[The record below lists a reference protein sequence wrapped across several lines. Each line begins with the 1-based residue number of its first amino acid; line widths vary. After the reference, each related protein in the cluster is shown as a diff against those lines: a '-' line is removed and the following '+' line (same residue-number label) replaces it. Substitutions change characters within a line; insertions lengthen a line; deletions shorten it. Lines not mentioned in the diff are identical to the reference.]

1 MMSNRKLLSK
11 DRREQDTNAITPIAL
26 TDFRGVHRPFGIR
39 ASDRRRHVY
48 IVGKTGSGKTTLM
61 ETMIRSDLLAGRGLG
76 VIDPHGE
83 LANRVLAQVPK
94 HRTNDTILFD
104 PRDTEYPVALNIL
117 ERVLPEK
124 NHLVASQVLGVF
136 RKIWPEF
143 WGPRLEHVFRN
154 ALLTIMSLPGS
165 TLLEVMRLLVEERF
179 RARVLRNLKDPVL
192 LYFWQREFTAFHDRF
207 MAEVLQ
213 PVQNKLGAFLASPLV
228 RNIIGQAKES
238 LRFREVMDRGRILI
252 ASLPKGEIGEEA
264 SALLGSVILSK
275 FELAALGRADVPE
288 ARRPD
293 FCLYV
298 DEFPNFVTKS
308 FAGMLSEARK
318 YRLSLVLAHQY
329 LDQVDEDVLA
339 AILGNVGTMIAFRL
353 GVYDAKALGPEFSP
367 EFSPEDLAGL
377 GKYHFI
383 LRLLVDGAV
392 SRPFT
397 AVTIQPPEDRGFPN
411 HGETI
416 RKVSRKR
423 YAKPRVI
430 VEEIVD
436 RRTAE

>member
-1 MMSNRKLLSK
+1 MTFTENLS
-11 DRREQDTNAITPIAL
+11 TNITPLAL
-26 TDFRGVHRPFGIR
+26 TDFRGVHRPFGIKAR
-39 ASDRRRHVY
+39 DRRRHVY

-83 LANRVLAQVPK
+83 LAARVLAQVPK

-117 ERVLPEK
+117 ERVPPERC
-124 NHLVASQVLGVF
+124 HLVASQVLGVF

-154 ALLTIMSLPGS
+154 ALLSIMALPGS

-192 LYFWQREFTAFHDRF
+192 LYFWQREFTAFPDRF

-213 PVQNKLGAFLASPLV
+213 PVQNKLGAFLSSPLV
-228 RNIIGQAKES
+228 RNIIGQARES

-339 AILGNVGTMIAFRL
+339 AILGNVGTTVTFRL
-353 GVYDAKALGPEFSP
+353 GADDAKTLGSEFSP

-377 GKYHFI
+377 GKYHLI

-397 AVTIQPPEDRGFPN
+397 AMTIPPQDERGLPDL
-411 HGETI
+411 GGAI
-416 RKVSRKR
+416 RRVSRER
-423 YAKPRVI
+423 YARARTM
-430 VEEIVD
+430 VEEIVV
-436 RRTAE
+436 RRMRE